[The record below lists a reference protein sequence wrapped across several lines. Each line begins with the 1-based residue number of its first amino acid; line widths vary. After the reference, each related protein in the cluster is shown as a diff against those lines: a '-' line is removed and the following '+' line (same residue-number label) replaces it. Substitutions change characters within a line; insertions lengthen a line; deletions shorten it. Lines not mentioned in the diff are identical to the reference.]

1 MCWQR
6 AKAFWKQTSK
16 NFCEK
21 RTICDFSLCPSI
33 IDCVDRGSISL
44 LFFFC
49 GGGSSI
55 TTRFLLFF
63 FGFGDGA
70 AVVWLGD
77 IDARRGSDSRPF
89 PRRSSTTM
97 GKREKIQFA
106 NCACSI
112 SQAIDSHRGQ
122 RERKKTDI
130 NHPSKRGPWRIHRSN
145 KNSFFL
151 LLLRREGEKMSFEPW
166 KPGPINPFCVLLCV
180 LLLIETSGWEPA
192 KRWREGERKSHHR
205 WRDIELYLLGGTQHG
220 VLFGAVLSR
229 RNRPSDGWG
238 SWLLVPLRMC
248 CAPTTHSHTPI
259 AAHKRASR
267 EREGRT
273 G

>member
-151 LLLRREGEKMSFEPW
+151 LLLRREGEKNVFW
-166 KPGPINPFCVLLCV
+166 TVK
-180 LLLIETSGWEPA
+180 TWA
-192 KRWREGERKSHHR
+192 
-205 WRDIELYLLGGTQHG
+205 D
-220 VLFGAVLSR
+220 
-229 RNRPSDGWG
+229 
-238 SWLLVPLRMC
+238 
-248 CAPTTHSHTPI
+248 
-259 AAHKRASR
+259 
-267 EREGRT
+267 
-273 G
+273 